1 MDGAGSSSGGNV
13 SSASQGTRPE
23 YARQPNVKVNH
34 FELKIQGKIV
44 VYRYRVEIMEVD
56 NDGQPLG
63 ESEDIW
69 TSKKLRIFKEF
80 ARNELHN
87 HHPIFDGQECFYS
100 TIDLGLDQME
110 FVNESE
116 SNDGRRYKVR
126 IHDKKKQ
133 EHSGHGT
140 SLTSEFVQ
148 VLDVAIRCALSKKR
162 KRIGRL
168 LLHEE
173 VDDHLVKIFGQ
184 QGLQPYRGILTS
196 VRPGQSA
203 MFLNVDTLL
212 TGFYKTCPLT
222 DLLPSSGN
230 AGNTIDWQLDKDD
243 MAFLKSLKGCK
254 VEVKHLPYKRVRTIE
269 SITTKTAKEQELE
282 EPSGSTR
289 ENKDRKI
296 VAKNIAEYFN
306 RYGGL
311 RYPNLPCVKVTS
323 RRTCYYPLEM
333 CFLQWG
339 QKGTSKL
346 PGQLARPK
354 ERFELAEKVVKEL
367 NVKPSEYL
375 DPFIERIVPEPVQ
388 TGYKIVST
396 SQTSRTMQ
404 VEGEVKWMIVNMCT
418 ESNHIGA
425 LLTGLVSR
433 GAEMGVDMLAA
444 KDVKIRAAS
453 TIDENLIKYLKAA
466 DFKLVLFILD
476 SKNSDHYP
484 HIKYLAEIKYGLQ
497 TQCVVYDKRITTPS
511 FQKNVIRKIKAKL
524 GYVDKAMPATI
535 NEFVFKDVLVMGA
548 DVSHHSPNDSK
559 PSVAAIVASIDD
571 RASRYVA
578 VIRPQEKANDKKRV
592 EIILYMKS
600 VVEELFGHYKKE
612 NPGKI
617 PKHILLYRDGVS
629 EGEFEKVRTHEL
641 ADLQSACTEVFQ
653 CIPQITFL
661 TVQKRHRTR
670 FMRGHDSNVPPGTVV
685 ETTITRPADNEFFL
699 CSHTPIQGTARPAH
713 YRVIADDYG
722 FKPETLQKITFSL
735 CHMYARC
742 VTPVSIPAP
751 VYYAH
756 LAAARA
762 SCYMKVTQ
770 VDTNP
775 IIIEKDLR
783 DQMFFI

>member
-311 RYPNLPCVKVTS
+311 RYPNLPCVK
-323 RRTCYYPLEM
+323 
-333 CFLQWG
+333 
-339 QKGTSKL
+339 
-346 PGQLARPK
+346 
-354 ERFELAEKVVKEL
+354 
-367 NVKPSEYL
+367 
-375 DPFIERIVPEPVQ
+375 
-388 TGYKIVST
+388 
-396 SQTSRTMQ
+396 
-404 VEGEVKWMIVNMCT
+404 
-418 ESNHIGA
+418 
-425 LLTGLVSR
+425 
-433 GAEMGVDMLAA
+433 
-444 KDVKIRAAS
+444 
-453 TIDENLIKYLKAA
+453 
-466 DFKLVLFILD
+466 
-476 SKNSDHYP
+476 
-484 HIKYLAEIKYGLQ
+484 
-497 TQCVVYDKRITTPS
+497 
-511 FQKNVIRKIKAKL
+511 
-524 GYVDKAMPATI
+524 
-535 NEFVFKDVLVMGA
+535 DVLVMGA